1 MRLCLL
7 LLFWGGAAFADPALV
22 DRYRQ
27 GQTHWPAATLD
38 AGIRAAPLAALPAA
52 PPCPASNP
60 CSEASRV
67 LGKQLFFER
76 RLSGSGQLA
85 CASCHDPDL
94 GWADGRRQAIGHN
107 RQVGDMH
114 SPTVVNSGYLQLL
127 FWDGRVD
134 SLEQQAMASW
144 LNPVEMAGDPNA
156 AIARLERIPGYTE
169 LFTQAYGDASISRE
183 RIVNA
188 IASFS
193 RSLTLTNSRFDQFM
207 RGNSDALSEQE
218 IRGLHLFRTKARC
231 MNCHNGPLLSDQSF
245 HHLGTSFH
253 TVGNFKGRY
262 SVTGDATEVGAFRTP
277 PLRGVGKTAPY
288 MHTGLATDLD
298 MLLSLY
304 NMGWWQNAEISDSG
318 DSTPQARLSPQIKAL
333 DLQLD
338 ELADLKA
345 FLLSLTGNMP
355 YIAPP
360 PELPEAASA
369 D

>member
-1 MRLCLL
+1 MRWCLVLL
-7 LLFWGGAAFADPALV
+7 LWVGHAAADPALTAL
-22 DRYRQ
+22 YRQ
-27 GQTHWPAATLD
+27 PQAHWPPPTLD
-38 AGIRAAPLAALPAA
+38 ADVQAKPLAALPSA
-52 PPCPASNP
+52 PPCPASAP
-60 CSEASRV
+60 CTEASRV

-107 RQVGDMH
+107 RQVGDMN
-114 SPTVVNSGYLQLL
+114 SPTVVNSGYLQRL

-144 LNPVEMAGDPNA
+144 LNPVEMAGNPAA
-156 AIARLERIPGYTE
+156 AIATLERIPGYAE
-169 LFTQAYGDASISRE
+169 LFAQAYGDATISSE
-183 RIVNA
+183 RIVEA

-193 RSLTLTNSRFDQFM
+193 RSLTLTNTRFDQFM
-207 RGNSDALSEQE
+207 RGDTDALDEQE
-218 IRGLHLFRTKARC
+218 IQGLHLFRTKARC

-262 SVTGDATEVGAFRTP
+262 QVTRDVSEVGAFRTP

-288 MHTGLATDLD
+288 LHTGMATDLD

-304 NMGWWQNAEISDSG
+304 NMGWWQNAEIPDSG
-318 DSTPQARLSPQIKAL
+318 DDTPQAQLSPLIRP
-333 DLQLD
+333 LQLEAD
-338 ELADLKA
+338 ELAALKA
-345 FLLSLTGNMP
+345 FLLSLNGNMP
-355 YIAPP
+355 YVAPP
-360 PELPEAASA
+360 PELPEVPSTN
-369 D
+369 

>member
-1 MRLCLL
+1 MRLCLA
-7 LLFWGGAAFADPALV
+7 LLFWVGEVLADPTLV
-22 DRYRQ
+22 ERYRQ
-27 GQTHWPAATLD
+27 GQEHWPAATLD
-38 AGIRAAPLAALPAA
+38 AGIQAEPLAALPTE

-60 CSEASRV
+60 CTQASRV

-107 RQVGDMH
+107 RQVGTMN
-114 SPTVVNSGYLQLL
+114 SPTVVNSGYLQRL
-127 FWDGRVD
+127 FWDGRAN

-144 LNPVEMAGDPNA
+144 LNPVEMAGDPDV
-156 AIARLERIPGYTE
+156 AIATLQRLPGYAE
-169 LFTQAYGDASISRE
+169 LFTNTYGDATISRE

-193 RSLTLTNSRFDQFM
+193 RSLTLTNTPFDQFM
-207 RGNSDALSEQE
+207 RGNTDALDEQE

-231 MNCHNGPLLSDQSF
+231 INCHNGPLLSDESF

-262 SVTGDATEVGAFRTP
+262 SVTGDATDVGAFRTP

-288 MHTGLATDLD
+288 VHTGMAIDLD

-304 NMGWWQNAEISDSG
+304 NMGWWQNAEIIGTG
-318 DSTPQARLSPQIKAL
+318 DETPQAQLSPLIKPL
-333 DLQLD
+333 GLSTG
-338 ELADLKA
+338 ELADLTA
-345 FLLSLTGNMP
+345 FLLSLTDDMP
-355 YIAPP
+355 YMAPTA
-360 PELPEAASA
+360 ELP
-369 D
+369 

>member
-1 MRLCLL
+1 MRWYLVLL
-7 LLFWGGAAFADPALV
+7 LWACQAVAEPALTAL
-22 DRYRQ
+22 YRQ
-27 GQTHWPAATLD
+27 PQAHWPPPTLD
-38 AGIRAAPLAALPAA
+38 ADVQAKPLAALPSA
-52 PPCPASNP
+52 PPCPESDP
-60 CSEASRV
+60 CTEASRV

-107 RQVGDMH
+107 RQVGNMN
-114 SPTVVNSGYLQLL
+114 SPTVVNSGYLQRL
-127 FWDGRVD
+127 FWDGRAD

-144 LNPVEMAGDPNA
+144 LNPVEMAGDPA
-156 AIARLERIPGYTE
+156 VAIATLERIPGYAE
-169 LFTQAYGDASISRE
+169 LFAQAYGDATISSE

-193 RSLTLTNSRFDQFM
+193 RSLTLTNTRFDLFM
-207 RGNSDALSEQE
+207 RGDTDALDEQE
-218 IRGLHLFRTKARC
+218 VRGLHLFRTKARC

-262 SVTGDATEVGAFRTP
+262 QVTGEVSEVGTFRTP

-288 MHTGLATDLD
+288 LHTGMATDLD

-304 NMGWWQNAEISDSG
+304 NMGWWQNAEIPDSG
-318 DSTPQARLSPQIKAL
+318 DSTPQAQLSPHIRP
-333 DLQLD
+333 LQLGAD

-345 FLLSLTGNMP
+345 FLLSLTGSMP
-355 YIAPP
+355 HIAVPA
-360 PELPEAASA
+360 ELPEALSVE
-369 D
+369 